1 MKSGDISRQ
10 IYESEKLLDLEL
22 ILRGIIWCNDMYK
35 VYYYITLYLLKM
47 SLSPG
52 TWPN

>member
-22 ILRGIIWCNDMYK
+22 ILRGICWCNHMYK
-35 VYYYITLYLLKM
+35 VYYCITLYLLKM
-47 SLSPG
+47 SLGPG